1 MAAGEAMRS
10 GGDLSLLETSDD
22 PGFMVDGKR
31 TITWANQAF
40 FGTFGLHADKV
51 IGRMTCEE
59 SCNLHLCGT
68 KDCPVDKAGRMRK
81 PVTAEALHSSDAGV
95 RYFRSVAR
103 PTGDA
108 DGQTLVTMTDISE
121 KKRLEARLRQMET
134 NLNVIPTPIME
145 IDDKFTITF
154 MNPAGAAVAG
164 LTPDEAVGRKCY
176 DLFRTPHCKTEKCAC
191 ARAMKTDSVVT
202 EQTIARPRDGV
213 IVPIKYTGSP
223 IKDAKGN
230 VVGAVEYVLDM
241 TEEVRQQQVADEK
254 IENLNTIPTPIMA
267 IDTDF
272 TVTFMNPAGAAVAG
286 LTPDEAVGRKCHD
299 LFRTPHCR
307 TEKCACGQAM
317 KRDAIITEETIA
329 RPGEGMIVPIKY
341 TGAPIKDAK
350 GNIKGALEFI
360 LDITGE
366 ARQRQEANEKI
377 ENLNAIPTPIFSI
390 DTDFAITFINP
401 AGAQALGASVDE
413 LIGKK
418 CYSLFNTTH
427 CNTDH
432 CACQQAMKTDSVV
445 SAKTVGRVN
454 GREIPFKYTGAPIKD
469 AKGNIKGALEFVLD
483 VSSEAAVEQLVST
496 ASQEVAELVADSQ
509 RRMEQVRDNMD
520 VMGRSLNQE
529 VVRLDESETS
539 IRQMLESATEMLGV
553 SGKVSTLASSMSR
566 EAENGR
572 KAGAE
577 AGDKMQQI
585 NRSMQQNN
593 EMVSTLVSQVEK
605 IGSFVDIIKEIAS
618 QTNLLAFNA
627 AIEAARAGDAGRGFA
642 VVADEVRKLAENSS
656 RSAVDI
662 SNIVKMV
669 ENDSRQT
676 IAAMQDGM
684 RMLDDGSKVINTA
697 LRAMEEISSG
707 IMTISSSIDDVSG
720 RAATLADHGN
730 KVMDRIQEVVKSSGE
745 NQQTTA
751 VVQGSVGDTVKAL
764 DRLMASSGSLQAAVN
779 DMCR

>member
-1 MAAGEAMRS
+1 MQTEQNDFVEGTMAAGEAMRS

-272 TVTFMNPAGAAVAG
+272 
-286 LTPDEAVGRKCHD
+286 
-299 LFRTPHCR
+299 
-307 TEKCACGQAM
+307 
-317 KRDAIITEETIA
+317 
-329 RPGEGMIVPIKY
+329 
-341 TGAPIKDAK
+341 
-350 GNIKGALEFI
+350 
-360 LDITGE
+360 
-366 ARQRQEANEKI
+366 
-377 ENLNAIPTPIFSI
+377 
-390 DTDFAITFINP
+390 
-401 AGAQALGASVDE
+401 
-413 LIGKK
+413 
-418 CYSLFNTTH
+418 
-427 CNTDH
+427 
-432 CACQQAMKTDSVV
+432 
-445 SAKTVGRVN
+445 
-454 GREIPFKYTGAPIKD
+454 
-469 AKGNIKGALEFVLD
+469 
-483 VSSEAAVEQLVST
+483 
-496 ASQEVAELVADSQ
+496 
-509 RRMEQVRDNMD
+509 
-520 VMGRSLNQE
+520 
-529 VVRLDESETS
+529 
-539 IRQMLESATEMLGV
+539 
-553 SGKVSTLASSMSR
+553 
-566 EAENGR
+566 
-572 KAGAE
+572 
-577 AGDKMQQI
+577 
-585 NRSMQQNN
+585 
-593 EMVSTLVSQVEK
+593 
-605 IGSFVDIIKEIAS
+605 
-618 QTNLLAFNA
+618 
-627 AIEAARAGDAGRGFA
+627 
-642 VVADEVRKLAENSS
+642 
-656 RSAVDI
+656 
-662 SNIVKMV
+662 
-669 ENDSRQT
+669 
-676 IAAMQDGM
+676 
-684 RMLDDGSKVINTA
+684 
-697 LRAMEEISSG
+697 
-707 IMTISSSIDDVSG
+707 
-720 RAATLADHGN
+720 
-730 KVMDRIQEVVKSSGE
+730 
-745 NQQTTA
+745 
-751 VVQGSVGDTVKAL
+751 
-764 DRLMASSGSLQAAVN
+764 
-779 DMCR
+779 